1 MKKFIFF
8 ILFIIVL
15 LAGFVSKYSNDF
27 DTIKDEILT
36 KYQLETKTTSLYI
49 QDNLKK
55 YLESKDIE
63 ILNKIQTA
71 FNDNFSS
78 IQVDKS
84 SFDISE
90 NELVELSNDL
100 DKKFIWE
107 LTNLKIDESL
117 GQILQTTQSDDL
129 QKELL
134 TIEGSIPN
142 ELNKNL
148 VPSSDIYTFI
158 PNKNFRNRSS
168 LLINFD
174 ATNQF
179 DEMISSSTTVN
190 FDKSIINLS
199 NQNGQLAPKWFK
211 DLIPIYINEES
222 NNINNSI
229 QNNAIFYINTNLEKV
244 YFELYEKT
252 KERFLIYLLSIVLT
266 IFGILGLGFLY
277 KVLVKYWIN
286 HIKR

>member
-15 LAGFVSKYSNDF
+15 LSGFVSKYSNDF

-55 YLESKDIE
+55 YLESRDIE

-117 GQILQTTQSDDL
+117 GKILQTTQSDDL

-158 PNKNFRNRSS
+158 PNKNFRNISS

-179 DEMISSSTTVN
+179 DEMISSSTTIN

-211 DLIPIYINEES
+211 DLIPIYINEVS

-252 KERFLIYLLSIVLT
+252 KEKFLIYLLSIVLT
-266 IFGILGLGFLY
+266 IFGILGLSFLY
-277 KVLVKYWIN
+277 KVLVK
-286 HIKR
+286 

>member
-8 ILFIIVL
+8 ILFIIGL

-158 PNKNFRNRSS
+158 PNKNFRNISS

-179 DEMISSSTTVN
+179 DETINSSTTVN

-222 NNINNSI
+222 NNINNSL

-252 KERFLIYLLSIVLT
+252 KEKFLIYLLSIVLT

-277 KVLVKYWIN
+277 RILVK
-286 HIKR
+286 

>member
-1 MKKFIFF
+1 M
-8 ILFIIVL
+8 LS
-15 LAGFVSKYSNDF
+15 GFVSKYSNDF

-55 YLESKDIE
+55 YLESRDIE

-117 GQILQTTQSDDL
+117 GKILQTTQSDDL

-158 PNKNFRNRSS
+158 PNKNFRNISS

-179 DEMISSSTTVN
+179 DEMISSSTTIN

-211 DLIPIYINEES
+211 DLIPIYINEVS

-252 KERFLIYLLSIVLT
+252 KEKFLIYLLSIVLT
-266 IFGILGLGFLY
+266 IFGILGLSFLY
-277 KVLVKYWIN
+277 KVLVK
-286 HIKR
+286 